1 MGLVDRAATRQL
13 DWGIKVPVKG
23 YEDKRIYVWIEAVLG
38 YLSVGQEVAQQMGI
52 DFNEFMSDTNS
63 KLRTYYVH
71 GKDNIPFHTTIF
83 PALLLGLKNDYRLP
97 DYIVSSAYVNLNHEK
112 MSKSKGNLITVNKL
126 LDMFDLDTIR
136 FYFVFNGPEI
146 RDTNCSLDEIIQ
158 THNKFLVGVL
168 GNFVNRNLS
177 FIKKKFDGLI
187 TEGKIEN
194 SIRELTEHTY
204 QLVGSFIEKGE
215 FKNALNAMIEYISFG
230 NKYYDTQQPWIQV
243 KEKIEEFHDTTYNCI
258 YMIANMAN
266 LIAPIMPETSKKIKE
281 MLHLPE
287 FQWKVQE
294 ISGDIQLDDINL
306 LFERIDENE
315 KNRILEIERED

>member
-1 MGLVDRAATRQL
+1 
-13 DWGIKVPVKG
+13 
-23 YEDKRIYVWIEAVLG
+23 
-38 YLSVGQEVAQQMGI
+38 MGI

-83 PALLLGLKNDYRLP
+83 PALLLGLKNGYRLP
-97 DYIVSSAYVNLNHEK
+97 DYITSSAYVNLNNEK
-112 MSKSKGNLITVNKL
+112 MSKSTGNLITANEL
-126 LDMFDLDTIR
+126 LDMFDVDTIR
-136 FYFVFNGPEI
+136 FYFIFNGPEI

-177 FIKKKFDGLI
+177 FIKKKFDGMI
-187 TEGKIEN
+187 AEGKIEPN
-194 SIRELTEHTY
+194 IREFTEKTY
-204 QLVGSFIEKGE
+204 QLVGSLIEKGE
-215 FKNALNAMIEYISFG
+215 FKNALNTIIEYISFG
-230 NKYYDTQQPWIQV
+230 NKYYDAQQPWIQV
-243 KEKIEEFHDTTYNCI
+243 KENMEAFHDTTYNCV

-306 LFERIDENE
+306 LFERIDDKKKDSILNMGEEPVDLE
-315 KNRILEIERED
+315 KITKKTR